1 MLLFINVCEYSKNFM
16 NVLHRDSDAMGAR
29 KLDYSNNVN
38 HMTYLF
44 F

>member
-1 MLLFINVCEYSKNFM
+1 MLLFINVWENSKNFM
-16 NVLHRDSDAMGAR
+16 DIFHRDSDAMGAR
-29 KLDYSNNVN
+29 KLDYSNNIN